1 MALSRWLFL
10 CVALL
15 CGVLIAVALFMEH
28 VMGLEPCAL
37 CMLQRAAVIATGLVA
52 LVPAVIHPRGWGVR
66 VWGALVSLF
75 SLSGLGLAWRQ
86 LWLQSL
92 PAEEVPPCGPGYDYL
107 RETFPL
113 MDLVQMALE
122 GTGDCAEVQWT
133 FLGLSIPGWTWV
145 FFAVTAIV
153 GGYLLARGAAAAR
166 G

>member
-10 CVALL
+10 SVALL
-15 CGVLIAVALFMEH
+15 CGVLIGVALFMEH

-52 LVPAVIHPRGWGVR
+52 LVPAVLDPRGWGVR
-66 VWGALVSLF
+66 AWGALVSLF
-75 SLSGLGLAWRQ
+75 SLAGLGLAWRQ

-113 MDLVQMALE
+113 MELVQMALE

-145 FFAVTAIV
+145 FFAVTAIA
-153 GGYLLARGAAAAR
+153 GGYLLVRGATAR
-166 G
+166 V